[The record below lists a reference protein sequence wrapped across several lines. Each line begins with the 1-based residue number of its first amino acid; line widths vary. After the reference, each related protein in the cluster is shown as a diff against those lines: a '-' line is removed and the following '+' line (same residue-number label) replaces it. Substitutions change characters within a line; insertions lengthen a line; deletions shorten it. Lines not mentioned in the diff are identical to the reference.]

1 MEEHMTATEMQR
13 FLNQQYSE
21 GKTEMEAYRNLM
33 TILGIEYPQRNTEN
47 AKNLSNTCNTP
58 IQED

>member
-1 MEEHMTATEMQR
+1 MEENMTATEMQR

-33 TILGIEYPQRNTEN
+33 TILGIEYPQQKTEKISN
-47 AKNLSNTCNTP
+47 ANSTLTR
-58 IQED
+58 ED

>member
-1 MEEHMTATEMQR
+1 MEENMTATEMQR

-33 TILGIEYPQRNTEN
+33 TILGIEYPQQKIE
-47 AKNLSNTCNTP
+47 KNSDANSTLTR
-58 IQED
+58 ED

>member
-1 MEEHMTATEMQR
+1 MEEMTILEMQR

-33 TILGIEYPQRNTEN
+33 AILGLTYPQKEEQPK
-47 AKNLSNTCNTP
+47 A
-58 IQED
+58 